1 MWSIMR
7 GMEGSNSLPSLWPA
21 LRVGVFAALLSLAS
35 CGDHDEATGS
45 APFAVEATL
54 GEVGL
59 SPGQYSYPRCIDRDD
74 SSLWIVDKTARVQ
87 RIDPATG
94 DSLGGWRM
102 PEFKQGKPTGV
113 SVWVPRE
120 GPDELVFVPDTHYHR
135 VMVYR
140 VPKAPGP
147 RVSVKSP
154 EDVEVGRKIGT
165 LVGEIGTFG
174 EGPGQFIYPTDV
186 AVFPSPDGKGIDHIY
201 VTEYGGNDRL
211 HIWKPTNNP
220 FAEDSKYE
228 FVRTI
233 GTFGSSD
240 SAGNVQFSRPQSISI
255 DFDRRELV
263 IVDACNH
270 RVGRFTYEGDL
281 VAWIGSVGQDP
292 GQLSYPYGLSL
303 LPDGSALVA
312 EFGNNRVQRLDLITG
327 KSLGTFGIVGR
338 GPGQLATP
346 WGVTMMGDL
355 AYILDSGNNRIQ
367 VMRLPVRRTHA
378 ERFAPTDEGG
388 NT

>member
-1 MWSIMR
+1 MR
-7 GMEGSNSLPSLWPA
+7 SLEHTNTLRRLRLA
-21 LRVGVFAALLSLAS
+21 LRAALYFGCCSLAS
-35 CGDHDEATGS
+35 CGDREEVSGP
-45 APFAVEATL
+45 APFTVENTL

-59 SPGQYSYPRCIDRDD
+59 SPGQYSYPRCIDHDE
-74 SSLWIVDKTARVQ
+74 SSLWTVDKTARVQ
-87 RIDPATG
+87 RVDPATG

-147 RVSVKSP
+147 RVSAKSP
-154 EDVEVGRKIGT
+154 EDVEVGRKIGA
-165 LVGEIGTFG
+165 LVSELGTFG

-186 AVFPSPDGKGIDHIY
+186 AVFPSADGNGIDHIY
-201 VTEYGGNDRL
+201 ITEYGGNDRL

-220 FAEDSKYE
+220 FGDDSKYE

-233 GTFGSSD
+233 GTCGHSESP
-240 SAGNVQFSRPQSISI
+240 GNIQFNRPQSMSI
-255 DFDRRELV
+255 DFERRELV

-270 RVGRFTYEGDL
+270 RIGRFTYEGEL
-281 VAWIGSVGQDP
+281 VTWVGGVGQEP
-292 GQLSYPYGLSL
+292 GQLSYPYGLCL
-303 LPDGSALVA
+303 LGDGSALVA
-312 EFGNNRVQRLDLITG
+312 EFGNNRIQRLDLITG
-327 KSLGTFGIVGR
+327 RSLGTFGVIGR

-346 WGVTMMGDL
+346 WGVTVMGDL

-367 VMRLPVRRTHA
+367 VMRLPIRRTHA
-378 ERFAPTDEGG
+378 ERSVPLNEGG
-388 NT
+388 KT